1 MINFEHVSARSEA
14 EALELL
20 GPNGSSS
27 LIAGGTDL
35 LVLIKEGIAQPQRVI
50 DIKGLGT
57 LRGITPDGGALRL
70 GALTTLT
77 EIEESDQL
85 RQGYTVLAEAAALA
99 ASPQLRNQATLGGN
113 LLQRPR
119 CWYFRGDYN
128 CWLKGGDIC
137 YAVQGENHHHAILGS
152 RPCIAVQPS
161 DLAPALVA
169 LDASLQL
176 RGTDGER
183 ELTVEAFFR
192 NPTEDRRIEHELG
205 QGELITAITLPQ
217 QPEGARS
224 TYLKAMEREAW
235 AYALVGVEARLVVR
249 DGTVE
254 DARVVLGGVATTPWR
269 ATSAEEALRGQEAS
283 EETFQRAAA
292 AAVEG
297 AHPYDDNGYKVTLA
311 RNLVRRALSRL
322 A

>member
-1 MINFEHVSARSEA
+1 MINFEHVTARSEA
-14 EALELL
+14 EALDLL
-20 GPNGSSS
+20 GPNGAGS

-35 LVLIKEGIAQPQRVI
+35 LVLMKEGLAQPHRLV
-50 DIKGLGT
+50 DIKGLDA
-57 LRGITPDGGALRL
+57 LRGIATEGKGLRL
-70 GALTTLT
+70 GALTTLA

-85 RQGYTVLAEAAALA
+85 RERYTVLAEAASLA

-128 CWLKGGDIC
+128 CWLRGGDIC
-137 YAVQGENHHHAILGS
+137 YAVQGENHHHAVLGS

-169 LDASLQL
+169 LDASLRL
-176 RGTDGER
+176 RDSQGER
-183 ELTVEAFFR
+183 ELPAEEFFR
-192 NPTEDRRIEHELG
+192 NPTDDRRIEHDLG
-205 QGELITAITLPQ
+205 QGELITAIILPP

-235 AYALVGVEARLVVR
+235 AYALVSVAARLVVR
-249 DGTVE
+249 EGVVQ

-269 ATSAEEALRGQEAS
+269 SQSAEETLLGQEAS
-283 EETFQRAAA
+283 EESFEQAAA

-311 RNLVRRALSRL
+311 RNLVRRALARL